1 MGFHRDAGT
10 LSAQIIGDK
19 VLVYGAKFAEFLSGA
34 FLGAR
39 ISEVTPRDGEDEQ

>member
-1 MGFHRDAGT
+1 VT

-19 VLVYGAKFAEFLSGA
+19 VLVDGAKFAEFLSGTF

-39 ISEVTPRDGEDEQ
+39 IPEVTPRDGEDEQ